1 MIAPGSPS
9 ANGRRLN
16 ERTRSEHRTVGA
28 VRTVVQRFAYF
39 ALVLVAIGL
48 MMLGKV
54 DTVMMERLRLAMV
67 DTVAP
72 ILERL
77 SAPADAIAEGV
88 EGIRRLVAVHQE
100 NARLRLERDRL
111 VKWQAVALRLETE
124 NAALRRLLYFVPDPR
139 ARYVTGR
146 VIADTGGTFAH
157 SLLLNAGTADG
168 VAKGN
173 VVLTG
178 DGLVGRVVGVA
189 QRTSRV
195 LLITDL
201 NSRIPVEVSP
211 AQTKALLAGSNTDQP
226 LLIHVEPEASIA
238 VGDRVST
245 SGDAGAFPPGL
256 PIGLVSAVE
265 EGVIRVKPFIRRSHV
280 QYVRVVDYGL
290 QGILGSSPAIRQ
302 KTSPG
307 DDAPAVMPD
316 AGEPAEAAAPPGMP
330 GPQQ

>member
-1 MIAPGSPS
+1 MYDRARIRPP

-28 VRTVVQRFAYF
+28 VRTVAQRFAYF

-77 SAPADAIAEGV
+77 SAPTDAIAEGV

-100 NARLRLERDRL
+100 NTRLRLERDRL
-111 VKWQAVALRLETE
+111 VKWQAVALRLESE

-157 SLLLNAGTADG
+157 SLLLSAGTADG

-226 LLIHVEPEASIA
+226 LLTHVEPEASIA

-290 QGILGSSPAIRQ
+290 QGILGSNPVIRQ

-307 DDAPAVMPD
+307 DDAPANMPD
-316 AGEPAEAAAPPGMP
+316 AGEPAEAAAP
-330 GPQQ
+330 QQ

>member
-1 MIAPGSPS
+1 MYDRARIRPA
-9 ANGRRLN
+9 ANGRRLT
-16 ERTRSEHRTVGA
+16 ERTRSEHRTIGA
-28 VRTVVQRFAYF
+28 VRTVAQRFAYF
-39 ALVLVAIGL
+39 ALVLAAIGL

-54 DTVMMERLRLAMV
+54 DTVMMERLRLALV

-72 ILERL
+72 ILDRL
-77 SAPADAIAEGV
+77 SAPVDAVAEGV
-88 EGIRRLVAVHQE
+88 EGVRQWVAVHQE
-100 NARLRLERDRL
+100 NTRLRLERDRL
-111 VKWQAVALRLETE
+111 VKWQAVALRLESE
-124 NAALRRLLYFVPDPR
+124 NMALRQLLYLVPDPR
-139 ARYVTGR
+139 ARYVAGR

-178 DGLVGRVVGVA
+178 EGLVGRVVGVA
-189 QRTSRV
+189 QRASRV

-211 AQTKALLAGSNTDQP
+211 ARTKALLAGSNTDQP

-265 EGVIRVKPFIRRSHV
+265 DGAIRVKPFIRRSHV

-290 QGILGSSPAIRQ
+290 QGILGSSSVIRQ
-302 KTSPG
+302 TRPATGSAGAATP
-307 DDAPAVMPD
+307 DD
-316 AGEPAEAAAPPGMP
+316 GEPDEAAAPPGL
-330 GPQQ
+330 QQ